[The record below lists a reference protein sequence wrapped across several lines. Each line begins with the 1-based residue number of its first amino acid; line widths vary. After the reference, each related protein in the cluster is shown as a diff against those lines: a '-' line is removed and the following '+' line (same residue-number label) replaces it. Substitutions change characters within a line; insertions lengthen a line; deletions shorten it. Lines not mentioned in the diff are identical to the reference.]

1 MPCAS
6 ASHYHAVNRSGRQA
20 VEGIRTRRLDGQVE
34 KPASASAASSV
45 RNGMETATFY
55 AATVAR
61 VLPRAGFSPNRLIP
75 RDERSVFIVG
85 SPRSGT
91 SFVARSIGSLPG
103 FIDLGEVTPLKAAIP
118 DLTRAA
124 LADASR
130 GVRHRLEMVRR
141 LALVRGLR
149 GVEQTPEVAFVLPA
163 AREAYPKA
171 LAIHMIR
178 DGRDVACSLLERGWL
193 RKNHAGRDDAHQPY
207 GNYARFWVEP
217 ELADTFEEVS
227 DARRAAWAWRRYVT
241 AVRRQRERSVEVRYE
256 RLVADGEGVAGEIAG
271 HLGVPFEPLARAFEA
286 VHGDSVGRYRKELSA
301 EELADVELEAGPLLA
316 ELGYTGDDGG
326 AEERVEVRA
335 AAAQQARSADA
346 AASRVPVDEYL
357 EDAGPGGPAP
367 F

>member
-1 MPCAS
+1 M
-6 ASHYHAVNRSGRQA
+6 
-20 VEGIRTRRLDGQVE
+20 IRPRRLDAQAE
-34 KPASASAASSV
+34 DPASGSARLSV
-45 RNGMETATFY
+45 RESVETATFY

-61 VLPRAGFSPNRLIP
+61 VLPRAGFSPKRLRP
-75 RDERSVFIVG
+75 REERAVFIVG

-103 FIDLGEVTPLKAAIP
+103 FVDLGEVTPVKAAIP
-118 DLTRAA
+118 SLTKDPVEQAG
-124 LADASR
+124 R

-141 LALVRGLR
+141 LALVPGLR
-149 GVEQTPEVAFVLPA
+149 GVEQTPEFAFVLTA
-163 AREAYPKA
+163 AMSAYPQA

-207 GNYARFWVEP
+207 GAYARFWVEP
-217 ELADTFEEVS
+217 ELTEAFENVS

-241 AVRRQRERSVEVRYE
+241 AVRQQRERVVEVRYE
-256 RLVADGEGVAGEIAG
+256 RLVADGEGVAREIAG
-271 HLGVPFEPLARAFEA
+271 HLGVPFEPLAGAFEA
-286 VHGDSVGRYRKELSA
+286 VHGDSVGRYRKELSP

-316 ELGYTGDDGG
+316 ELGYAGDGP
-326 AEERVEVRA
+326 EERVEVRA
-335 AAAQQARSADA
+335 AAGAQGPRPAGDTPE
-346 AASRVPVDEYL
+346 SRLPLDDYI

>member
-1 MPCAS
+1 L
-6 ASHYHAVNRSGRQA
+6 
-20 VEGIRTRRLDGQVE
+20 EGIRTRRLDGRVE
-34 KPASASAASSV
+34 KPAQASTASSV
-45 RNGMETATFY
+45 RHGMETATFY

-61 VLPRAGFSPNRLIP
+61 VLPRAGFSPRRLIP
-75 RDERSVFIVG
+75 GDERSVFIVG

-118 DLTRAA
+118 ALTRTPLPEAA
-124 LADASR
+124 R
-130 GVRHRLEMVRR
+130 GVRHRLELVRR

-149 GVEQTPEVAFVLPA
+149 GVEQTPEFAFVLPA
-163 AREAYPKA
+163 AMNAYSQA

-217 ELADTFEEVS
+217 ELTDTFEEVS

-241 AVRRQRERSVEVRYE
+241 AVRGQHERVVEVRYE
-256 RLVADGEGVAGEIAG
+256 RLVADGEDVAREIAG
-271 HLGVPFEPLARAFEA
+271 HLGVPSEPLARAFEA
-286 VHGDSVGRYRKELSA
+286 VHRDSVGRYRTELSA
-301 EELADVELEAGPLLA
+301 EELADVELEAGPLLT
-316 ELGYTGDDGG
+316 ELGYTDDEAV
-326 AEERVEVRA
+326 AEARVEVRA
-335 AAAQQARSADA
+335 AAGQPMRNVDGAR
-346 AASRVPVDEYL
+346 SRVPVDEYL